1 MSPVPFLRGGSF
13 GSWDWSPLAGVSALC
28 TACSPLPAPCR
39 YRMLAELVTTGGLAL
54 EVSTS
59 LHPESFLLL
68 ACTGNFAKAVGKGM
82 SKPAF
87 R

>member
-1 MSPVPFLRGGSF
+1 
-13 GSWDWSPLAGVSALC
+13 
-28 TACSPLPAPCR
+28 
-39 YRMLAELVTTGGLAL
+39 MLAELVTTGGLAL

-68 ACTGNFAKAVGKGM
+68 ACTGNFAKAVGKELGKEAKVVLY
-82 SKPAF
+82 SPEELGLGKSGKAEGFPF

>member
-1 MSPVPFLRGGSF
+1 MSHH
-13 GSWDWSPLAGVSALC
+13 
-28 TACSPLPAPCR
+28 R

-59 LHPESFLLL
+59 LHPDYFLLL
-68 ACTGNFAKAVGKGM
+68 ACTGNFAKALGKGM

-87 R
+87 RYGRVIGQGHVKASQAR